1 MNPVRKKNVEMLF
14 EVSFTPSDVG
24 LAYSFEDAI
33 LIEKF
38 PSSQIAI
45 ASNSS
50 KYLEFSCLGKH
61 RLRLLHAQV
70 R

>member
-45 ASNSS
+45 ARNSS
-50 KYLEFSCLGKH
+50 
-61 RLRLLHAQV
+61 R
-70 R
+70 